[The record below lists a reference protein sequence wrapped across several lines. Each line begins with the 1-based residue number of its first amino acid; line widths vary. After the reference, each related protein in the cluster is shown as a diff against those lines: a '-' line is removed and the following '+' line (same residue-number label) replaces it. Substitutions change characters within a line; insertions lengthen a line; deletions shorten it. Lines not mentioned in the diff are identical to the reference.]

1 MITRFSSLSILLL
14 LAILFSSCVDPN
26 EIIDNIG
33 DASFS
38 AKINGEDFSVIGP
51 LVTADYSEQSQI
63 VATIGIVAAKLPIGG
78 ITEGFALAIV
88 STDSS
93 GIQVGDT
100 FSATSTEKAGA
111 GEYVLEDGNAV
122 DVNAFSSNTG
132 VASIT
137 VTAIDFDKKIVSGTF
152 SFDAVDD
159 DDPNTVYEIREGKF
173 TDVSFE

>member
-1 MITRFSSLSILLL
+1 MNIRFSSATIFLLIAL
-14 LAILFSSCVDPN
+14 LFSACVDPN

-51 LVTADYSEQSQI
+51 LITAEYSEQSTI
-63 VATIGIVAAKLPIGG
+63 VSTIGIVAAKLPIGG

-93 GIQVGDT
+93 GINVGDT
-100 FSATSTEKAGA
+100 FTATSTEKAGA
-111 GEYVLEDGNAV
+111 GEYVLEDGNTV
-122 DVNAFSSNTG
+122 DINAFSSNTG
-132 VASIT
+132 VATIT
-137 VTAIDFDKKIVSGTF
+137 VTAIDFDKKIISGTF

-159 DDPNTVYEIREGKF
+159 DDPNTVYEIRDGKF
-173 TDVSFE
+173 TDISFE